1 MDAKLVIVG
10 GKANKGPISLK
21 LPTVIGRSREADL
34 TVAHPMI
41 SRQHCRLFEVDGLL
55 KIRDLGSLNGTF
67 IGEEKIT
74 EADLYPQSQFT
85 VGPLTFRVDYEY
97 AGPVG
102 APPPADQAQAAAPEF
117 PDAMTLDFLATDIAP
132 QHDEAQPQREPAPEL
147 APAATET
154 PDSSA
159 LGPDR
164 ADGVETGPQA
174 ASDHAGQEAA
184 KAAQGPAGQASAE
197 TAAAPPVEAAATAN
211 PTAAAGSSK
220 PADSDEDIFDFLR

>member
-1 MDAKLVIVG
+1 M
-10 GKANKGPISLK
+10 
-21 LPTVIGRSREADL
+21 
-34 TVAHPMI
+34 
-41 SRQHCRLFEVDGLL
+41 
-55 KIRDLGSLNGTF
+55 
-67 IGEEKIT
+67 
-74 EADLYPQSQFT
+74 
-85 VGPLTFRVDYEY
+85 
-97 AGPVG
+97 
-102 APPPADQAQAAAPEF
+102 
-117 PDAMTLDFLATDIAP
+117 
-132 QHDEAQPQREPAPEL
+132 

>member
-55 KIRDLGSLNGTF
+55 KIRDLDSLNGTF
-67 IGEEKIT
+67 IGQEKIT

-97 AGPVG
+97 AGPVD
-102 APPPADQAQAAAPEF
+102 APPPADQPQAAAPQS
-117 PDAMTLDFLATDIAP
+117 PDALSMGVAPDFLATAVAP
-132 QHDEAQPQREPAPEL
+132 YDEEA
-147 APAATET
+147 
-154 PDSSA
+154 
-159 LGPDR
+159 
-164 ADGVETGPQA
+164 GPQA
-174 ASDHAGQEAA
+174 ASDQAGQEAA
-184 KAAQGPAGQASAE
+184 EAPQGAAGQAAAG
-197 TAAAPPVEAAATAN
+197 TAAAPPVEAAPAAN
-211 PTAAAGSSK
+211 PTAAAEGSK
-220 PADSDEDIFDFLR
+220 PADPDEDIFDFLR